1 MLDLLERALGQ
12 EELRYQR
19 IDGSK
24 TLSQRRDALQMFRE
38 DISCNV
44 LLASLG
50 SAAVGYDS
58 TNLIEGADHLT
69 GNSLDLTAACQVHL
83 IEPSWNPMLERQA
96 LDRVHRLGQEN
107 PVHTFRYMVDKNDS
121 IEKVSCP

>member
-1 MLDLLERALGQ
+1 
-12 EELRYQR
+12 
-19 IDGSK
+19 
-24 TLSQRRDALQMFRE
+24 MFRE

-50 SAAVGYDS
+50 SAAVG
-58 TNLIEGADHLT
+58 
-69 GNSLDLTAACQVHL
+69 LDLTAACQVHL

-107 PVHTFRYMVDKNDS
+107 PVHTFRYMVDKNGS
-121 IEKVSCP
+121 IEKHICEVQARKMEMIMSSFGDGDHSTAQLTRTVLDFADTLREVPR